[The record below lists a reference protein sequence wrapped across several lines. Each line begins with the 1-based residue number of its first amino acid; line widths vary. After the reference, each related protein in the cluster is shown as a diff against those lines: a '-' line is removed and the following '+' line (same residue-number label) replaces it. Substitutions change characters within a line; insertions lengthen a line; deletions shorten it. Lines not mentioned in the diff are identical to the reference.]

1 MVEEKKS
8 VELMINPGLYPAVKI
23 VLNEPVSEHDVFE
36 ATAPLHKEVWVHVA
50 KECKERA
57 AAMDVFASQRL
68 VSALNSLAD
77 MIFDQVNAEEKRE
90 RNREAY
96 ESFADFVAEI
106 NSRADLDKIRKAQ
119 LIHDKASELQL
130 N

>member
-8 VELMINPGLYPAVKI
+8 VELAINPRLYPAVKI
-23 VLNEPVSEHDVFE
+23 VLNEPVSEQEVFE
-36 ATAPLHKEVWVHVA
+36 ATAPLHKEVWLHLA

-68 VSALNSLAD
+68 VSSLNSLAD

-96 ESFADFVAEI
+96 ESFADFVAAI
-106 NSRADLDKIRKAQ
+106 SGRTDLDKIRRAQ